1 MSDEI
6 IKHMKQDQRLQTE
19 SIMVRLIRQ
28 DILTSFLLMGMA
40 DIHVNV
46 NHSFYDFELPR
57 IILDILLKDKNE
69 LKDELTEWYVRQV
82 QHANRKWPSENSETL
97 NSSAINIYYLLK
109 EKLKG
114 VKS

>member
-6 IKHMKQDQRLQTE
+6 LDQMKQDQRLQSET
-19 SIMVRLIRQ
+19 IVVRLIRQ
-28 DILTSFLLMGMA
+28 DIITSFLLIGMA

-46 NHSFYDFELPR
+46 NKSFYDFELPL
-57 IILDILLKDKNE
+57 IIMDILVGDEPKV
-69 LKDELTEWYVRQV
+69 KDELTEWYVRQV
-82 QHANRKWPSENSETL
+82 QYANRKWPSENKETL

-114 VKS
+114 IID